1 MEGRATNFKSPMIS
15 FFRLFLLLKIDN
27 IRLAIKGSCRS
38 RGPVQRMEN
47 VLEFGW
53 HDEMV
58 EVVQDASDK
67 LVQKMIKHHRT
78 HLSKLAIQNQTDFS
92 VQETTRHHRIYISYY
107 QRELQLRS
115 GIHHTRVL
123 TQPLWKLC
131 THHRLPPT
139 PRKEIELDQI
149 ATRQQMSEL
158 FQMSGCFLLFK
169 VRM

>member
-1 MEGRATNFKSPMIS
+1 
-15 FFRLFLLLKIDN
+15 
-27 IRLAIKGSCRS
+27 
-38 RGPVQRMEN
+38 MEN
-47 VLEFGW
+47 VLDFGW

-67 LVQKMIKHHRT
+67 LVQKMIRHHRT
-78 HLSKLAIQNQTDFS
+78 HLSNLAIENQTDFS

-115 GIHHTRVL
+115 RIHDTRVL

-139 PRKEIELDQI
+139 PRKDIQLDKI

-158 FQMSGCFLLFK
+158 FEMSGCFLLFK

>member
-1 MEGRATNFKSPMIS
+1 MET
-15 FFRLFLLLKIDN
+15 
-27 IRLAIKGSCRS
+27 
-38 RGPVQRMEN
+38 
-47 VLEFGW
+47 VLDFGW
-53 HDEMV
+53 HEEMV

-78 HLSKLAIQNQTDFS
+78 HLSKLAMQDQTDFS

-107 QRELQLRS
+107 QRELQLRC
-115 GIHHTRVL
+115 GIHHRRL
-123 TQPLWKLC
+123 LAQPLWKLC

-139 PRKEIELDQI
+139 PRKDIELDKI

-158 FQMSGCFLLFK
+158 FEMSGCFLLFK